1 LNFYIPIGYLEY
13 ILVALFLAIY
23 GLYFLLARYKAHRL
37 HLPLRGYFWVKF
49 TYRLLYLGLLLLAML
64 GPILGSEKQQIKV
77 QSKDIIFAI
86 DVSGSMEAQDVLPT
100 RLEKV
105 KYELQNLLFNRL
117 QARIG
122 IVVFASEAYSL
133 CPLTKDYSLLQN
145 IFIPTLSTK
154 QMQGQ
159 STQIKNALKIS
170 IESVLRETEDK
181 IHKRAKII
189 VLFTDGEDFGED
201 YTEEAKLIQRKGIN
215 LLVVGVGSPQGSPIL
230 TATGY
235 KKTKNGEKVIS
246 KLNRN
251 ALMQLAQISGGKY
264 FEISQFQDLSRND
277 MDKVKANLEEIQGR
291 LEDKREISL
300 EANKY
305 LYPLTIAFL
314 LMCLDIVITTRI
326 IKLKT

>member
-1 LNFYIPIGYLEY
+1 MNFYVPIGYLEY
-13 ILVALFLAIY
+13 ILVALFFAIY
-23 GLYFLLARYKAHRL
+23 GLYALLARYKAHRL
-37 HLPLRGYFWVKF
+37 LLPLRAYFVVKF
-49 TYRLLYLGLLLLAML
+49 FYRAFYLFLLILAML
-64 GPILGSEKQQIKV
+64 GPILGNEKQQIKV

-100 RLEKV
+100 RIEKV
-105 KYELQNLLFNRL
+105 KYELQKLLFNRL

-122 IVVFASEAYSL
+122 IVVFASEAYRL
-133 CPLTKDYSLLQN
+133 CPLTKDHSLLQN
-145 IFIPTLSTK
+145 IFVPTLSVR

-159 STQIKNALKIS
+159 STHLKNALKMS
-170 IESVLRETEDK
+170 IESVIREKEDE

-201 YTEEAKLIQRKGIN
+201 YNEEARIIQRKGIN
-215 LLVVGVGSPQGSPIL
+215 LLIVGVGSPEGSYIL
-230 TATGY
+230 TAAGY
-235 KKTKNGEKVIS
+235 KKDKDGQKVVS

-251 ALMQLAQISGGKY
+251 ALIQLANISGGKY
-264 FEISQFQDLSRND
+264 FEISQFQDVSRND
-277 MDKVKANLEEIQGR
+277 MDKVRANLEEIQGR

-314 LMCLDIVITTRI
+314 LMCLDVIITTRI
-326 IKLKT
+326 IKLP

>member
-1 LNFYIPIGYLEY
+1 MSFYIPIGYLEY

-23 GLYFLLARYKAHRL
+23 GLYALLARYKALRL
-37 HLPLRGYFWVKF
+37 HLPLRAYFLVKF
-49 TYRLLYLGLLLLAML
+49 LYRSFYLSLLILAIL

-77 QSKDIIFAI
+77 QSKDIVFAV

-100 RLEKV
+100 RIEKV

-122 IVVFASEAYSL
+122 IVVFASEAYRL

-145 IFIPTLSTK
+145 IFIPTLSVK

-159 STQIKNALKIS
+159 STQIKNALKMS
-170 IESVLRETEDK
+170 IESVIRETEDK

-201 YTEEAKLIQRKGIN
+201 YTEEARIIQRKGIN
-215 LLVVGVGSPQGSPIL
+215 LLIVGVGSPEGSHIL
-230 TATGY
+230 TASGY
-235 KKTKNGEKVIS
+235 KKNKNGEKVLS

-251 ALMQLAQISGGKY
+251 ALMQLASISGGKY
-264 FEISQFQDLSRND
+264 FEISQFQGLNRND
-277 MDKVKANLEEIQGR
+277 MDKVRANLEEIQGR

-314 LMCLDIVITTRI
+314 LMCLDIIITTRI
-326 IKLKT
+326 IKLP

>member
-1 LNFYIPIGYLEY
+1 MNFYVSISYLEY

-23 GLYFLLARYKAHRL
+23 GLYFLLLRYKAQRL
-37 HLPLRGYFWVKF
+37 NLPLRAYFWIK
-49 TYRLLYLGLLLLAML
+49 LLFRGLYMAILILAML
-64 GPILGSEKQQIKV
+64 GPVLGSEKQQIKV
-77 QSKDIIFAI
+77 QGKDIIFAV
-86 DVSGSMEAQDVLPT
+86 DVSASMEAQDVLPT

-105 KYELQNLLFNRL
+105 KYELQNLLFNPL

-122 IVVFASEAYSL
+122 LVVFASEAYKL

-145 IFIPTLSTK
+145 IFIPTLSVR

-159 STQIKNALKIS
+159 STQIKNALKVSMES
-170 IESVLRETEDK
+170 ILRETEDK

-201 YTEEAKLIQRKGIN
+201 YTQEAQIIQRKGIN
-215 LLVVGVGSPQGSPIL
+215 LLVVGVGSTQGSPIL
-230 TATGY
+230 TPAGF
-235 KKTKNGEKVIS
+235 KKHKNGEKVIS
-246 KLNRN
+246 KLNRD
-251 ALMQLAQISGGKY
+251 ALMQLANISGGKY
-264 FEISQFQDLSRND
+264 FEISQNQDLSRND

-305 LYPLTIAFL
+305 LYPLMLAFVM
-314 LMCLDIVITTRI
+314 MCLDMAITTRV
-326 IKLKT
+326 IKMK

>member
-1 LNFYIPIGYLEY
+1 MSFYISFGYLEY

-23 GLYFLLARYKAHRL
+23 GLYFLLARYKAQRL
-37 HLPLRGYFWVKF
+37 YVPLRGYFWIKF
-49 TYRLLYLGLLLLAML
+49 FFRGLYLSFLIVAML
-64 GPILGSEKQQIKV
+64 GPVLGSEKQQIKV
-77 QSKDIIFAI
+77 QSKDIIFTI

-117 QARIG
+117 QARVG
-122 IVVFASEAYSL
+122 VVVFASEAYRL

-145 IFIPTLSTK
+145 IFIPTLSVR

-159 STQIKNALKIS
+159 STQIKNALKMS
-170 IESVLRETEDK
+170 IESVLREAEDK

-215 LLVVGVGSPQGSPIL
+215 LLIVGVGSVQGSHIL
-230 TATGY
+230 TPTGF
-235 KKTKNGEKVIS
+235 KKDKNGEKVIT
-246 KLNRN
+246 KLNRD
-251 ALMQLAQISGGKY
+251 ALMQLAVTSGGKY
-264 FEISQFQDLSRND
+264 FEISQNQDFSRND
-277 MDKVKANLEEIQGR
+277 MDKVRANLEEIQGK

-305 LYPLTIAFL
+305 IYPLTLAFL
-314 LMCLDIVITTRI
+314 MICLDVSITTRI
-326 IKLKT
+326 IKIK